1 MTQARLISLE
11 DYSPTFADLQKRH
24 DKELPTSRIWLR
36 SEDPTLGLPGAK
48 RKFSVAIVG
57 TRKPSEYG
65 LRLTEELVRR
75 LSVYDVCVIS
85 GGAFGIDRIAHEA
98 ALERGLSTK
107 AWLVGPIDDPSP
119 RSHRQLFETIE
130 KSPGSALLVPDHLND
145 PDSGLRSRLGA
156 AAWLARNA
164 WTSADADAVVI
175 IEAHAKSGTWQTAK
189 DADTLAKPCF
199 IVPGSIFTASSYG
212 TNKMISSGWGQVVC
226 DLGELTETLVVLAGR
241 GSYNINKG
249 PKNGPTLSGGLE
261 KFLLTL

>member
-11 DYSPTFADLQKRH
+11 DYSTSFADLQKQH
-24 DKELPTSRIWLR
+24 DTVLPSRRVWIR
-36 SEDPTLGLPGAK
+36 SEDPELDRPRSA

-65 LRLTEELVRR
+65 LKVTEELVRR

-130 KSPGSALLVPDHLND
+130 KSPGSALLVPEHLND
-145 PDSGLRSRLGA
+145 PDSGLRSRLGPT
-156 AAWLARNA
+156 AWLARNA

-175 IEAHAKSGTWQTAK
+175 IEAHVKSGTWQTAK

-212 TNKMISSGWGQVVC
+212 TNKMISSGCGQAVC

-249 PKNGPTLSGGLE
+249 LK
-261 KFLLTL
+261 K

>member
-1 MTQARLISLE
+1 MTQARLVSLE
-11 DYSPTFADLQKRH
+11 EYSLSLSELQRQNE
-24 DKELPTSRIWLR
+24 KELPSRHVWLR
-36 SEDPTLGLPGAK
+36 SEDSNLGLPGAR

-65 LRLTEELVRR
+65 LRVTEELVKR

-107 AWLVGPIDDPSP
+107 AWLVGPIDDPNP

-130 KSPGSALLVPDHLND
+130 KSPGSALLVPGHLND
-145 PDSGLRSRLGA
+145 PNCGLRTRLGA
-156 AAWLARNA
+156 SAWLARNA
-164 WTSADADAVVI
+164 WTSADADAVII

-189 DADTLAKPCF
+189 DADTLHKPCF

-212 TNKMISSGWGQVVC
+212 TNKMISSAWGQLVC

-249 PKNGPTLSGGLE
+249 SKKGPTLNGGLE
-261 KFLLTL
+261 KFLLTP